1 MKLHPSLLVV
11 LIFLLVACGN
21 AETPATAS
29 PNESPTT
36 ETPAPVEN
44 IATEASQT
52 AADAAAEAQAE
63 VEAVTESAAEAVDEA
78 TQEAAEILAG
88 VVETAEEV
96 VADQPRTWNYSAGK
110 HFSQL
115 TTAQGTASLT
125 GGVEV
130 TEVFWYG
137 CPHCFNFDP
146 YLEKWKA
153 GLPDDVNFV
162 RLPVM
167 WNPTNELHARMFYT
181 AEALGKLEDLHPAF
195 FKAMHAERKTLV
207 EEDEIRAIFSEHD
220 VSSEDFDKTWR
231 SFSVESKL
239 RRAKSLT
246 TRYRVRS
253 VPVLVVNGK
262 YITDGP
268 EVKNFDDMIGVANEL
283 IERERQEL

>member
-1 MKLHPSLLVV
+1 MKLHPSLLGI
-11 LIFLLVACGN
+11 LIALLVACGN
-21 AETPATAS
+21 AETPTAPS
-29 PNESPTT
+29 SSENS
-36 ETPAPVEN
+36 TPAATEN
-44 IATEASQT
+44 IADEASQT
-52 AADAAAEAQAE
+52 VAEAVKVAQAE
-63 VEAVTESAAEAVDEA
+63 VEAVTESAAEAVDDA
-78 TQEAAEILAG
+78 TEEAAELLAD
-88 VVETAEEV
+88 VVENAEEV
-96 VADQPRTWNYSAGK
+96 ATDQPKTWAYSAGK

-207 EEDEIRAIFSEHD
+207 EEDQIREIFADHG

-262 YITDGP
+262 YITEGP

-283 IERERQEL
+283 IERERQAL